1 MASSENANLLKE
13 VEDEIQRM
21 GGLEAYQAM
30 SSIGQG
36 DDRGGGSEKVF
47 VAWLKELGV
56 QKEMAARKAKLRCV

>member
-1 MASSENANLLKE
+1 
-13 VEDEIQRM
+13 M

-36 DDRGGGSEKVF
+36 EDRGGGSEKVF